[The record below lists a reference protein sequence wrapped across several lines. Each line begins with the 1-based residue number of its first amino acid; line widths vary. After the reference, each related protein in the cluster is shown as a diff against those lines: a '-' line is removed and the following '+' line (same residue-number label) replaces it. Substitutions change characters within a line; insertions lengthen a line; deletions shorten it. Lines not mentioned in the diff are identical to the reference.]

1 MRNALNLLIINI
13 SFRKYDHVSPLLV
26 LLGLAK
32 HLESTGGLV
41 PLVLVHIPP
50 VVAAEITPP
59 SAEKPSPSVHW
70 TERTG
75 GVHQV
80 EAALVLVVVVGI
92 LRPTSSELRRILV
105 HVAPV
110 LVGVASPI
118 GYLQYMCVLFSDR
131 TLVS

>member
-1 MRNALNLLIINI
+1 MRNTLLITKSS
-13 SFRKYDHVSPLLV
+13 SFRKNDYDSPLLV

-32 HLESTGGLV
+32 HLEPARGLV

-59 SAEKPSPSVHW
+59 SAEEPPSSVHW
-70 TERTG
+70 TERTR

-80 EAALVLVVVVGI
+80 EAALVLVVVVCV

-105 HVAPV
+105 HVATV
-110 LVGVASPI
+110 LVGVAGPI
-118 GYLQYMCVLFSDR
+118 GYLQKDR
-131 TLVS
+131 SIML